1 MDATVTTSST
11 AVAASANANV
21 SSSSKSSGNS
31 KTAEAS
37 FDEEMKSQS
46 EQTETPEIKETE
58 KTEQNNNKNDKVSEK
73 QTQEKEKE
81 SDEIVSSD
89 VYSGEIDFTDFKYH
103 NESQSILSRNIQ
115 DLLNTKDLMGV
126 VGSAV
131 TIDYDSINMSE
142 SDANFFA
149 NLVQNTDMSMKG
161 VMNQIENEL
170 VQNSQNIQ
178 KNVQVSSVL
187 MDKLNESLKT
197 NRPFRI
203 DFDKDISVIIKVN
216 RDGSLAANFIPGD
229 KAVEQYLR
237 NNIAS
242 LRQRFDEE
250 NLPYSELSYSNSRQ
264 NQQQRHKKEND
275 NE

>member
-1 MDATVTTSST
+1 MDAAVTTSSA

-21 SSSSKSSGNS
+21 NSSSKSSGNS
-31 KTAEAS
+31 KTSEAS
-37 FDEEMKSQS
+37 FDKEMKSQAE
-46 EQTETPEIKETE
+46 EQKEAPETKETE
-58 KTEQNNNKNDKVSEK
+58 KSEQNNKNEKVSEK
-73 QTQEKEKE
+73 QSKETQKE
-81 SDEIVSSD
+81 SDEIVSSE

-115 DLLNTKDLMGV
+115 DLLNTKDLMGII
-126 VGSAV
+126 GNAV
-131 TIDYDSINMSE
+131 TVEYDSINMSE

-161 VMNQIENEL
+161 IMNQIEGEL
-170 VQNSQNIQ
+170 VQNSQNVQ
-178 KNVQVSSVL
+178 RNVQVSSIL

-197 NRPFRI
+197 NKPFRI

-264 NQQQRHKKEND
+264 NQQQRRKKENE

>member
-1 MDATVTTSST
+1 MDAAVTTSSA
-11 AVAASANANV
+11 AVAASANSANV
-21 SSSSKSSGNS
+21 NSTSKSSSNS
-31 KTAEAS
+31 KSSEAS
-37 FDEEMKSQS
+37 FDEEMKSQG
-46 EQTETPEIKETE
+46 EQQEAQEAKETE
-58 KTEQNNNKNDKVSEK
+58 KTVQNKEEKVSDKQSKENEK
-73 QTQEKEKE
+73 DNE
-81 SDEIVSSD
+81 EIISSD
-89 VYSGEIDFTDFKYH
+89 VYEGEIDFTDFKYH

-126 VGSAV
+126 IGNAV

-161 VMNQIENEL
+161 IMNQIEGEL
-170 VQNSQNIQ
+170 VQNSQNVQRNI
-178 KNVQVSSVL
+178 QVSSIL

-216 RDGSLAANFIPGD
+216 RDGSLSANFIPGD

-242 LRQRFDEE
+242 LKQRFDEE
-250 NLPYSELSYSNSRQ
+250 NLPYSELSYSNSKQ
-264 NQQQRHKKEND
+264 NQQERRKKEND